1 MTTSFPGTHAR
12 ACAAP
17 VARHRG
23 AGYWHTVAV
32 LLGSFFVLT
41 AHAAK
46 GNDPYL
52 QAINSE
58 GNRLE
63 SLGKAQEE
71 HAQLERLQSTKKKG
85 AVTTPATNAAA
96 APVNIQGFETALR
109 DSFPGSF
116 ALYSLM
122 DNAEKD
128 LVYAEYQRKKYE
140 GLARFTPVVVK
151 IIAITNAKRVSVNAK

>member
-1 MTTSFPGTHAR
+1 MTMSSPGTHAR
-12 ACAAP
+12 VFAVP
-17 VARHRG
+17 VAMHRG
-23 AGYWHTVAV
+23 AGYWHAVAV
-32 LLGSFFVLT
+32 LLGSFFMLT

-63 SLGKAQEE
+63 SLGKAHEE
-71 HAQLERLQSTKKKG
+71 REQLERLQSTKKKG
-85 AVTTPATNAAA
+85 AATAPVTNATA
-96 APVNIQGFETALR
+96 APANIQGFETALR

-122 DNAEKD
+122 DTDEKAQ
-128 LVYAEYQRKKYE
+128 VYAEYQKKKSD

-151 IIAITNAKRVSVNAK
+151 IISITNAKRVSVNAK